1 MALTTKAGPP
11 AVAGAPLE
19 IAPLGSEAP
28 RRRRSLV
35 SYGFVSAYV
44 VLLISI
50 GVLPT
55 AYAIVL
61 AFEKNTG
68 SGFAG
73 LTNFFQ
79 TGRDYRFIPAFE
91 NIAYYLGVWLVAMV
105 VLVLALALLVHSI
118 KPRASTFFRFVYY
131 LPGALV
137 GSASVIVWLFVF
149 DPVVSPFSVV
159 LRALGFSS
167 FDQVVQT
174 SHLPFIFAFMAF
186 WTGAGGWILVMYG
199 ALNNISHELIE
210 AARLDGCNAW
220 QLATRV
226 KLPLIKKWVAY
237 MVILS
242 IAVGS
247 QLFVE
252 PTLISAASSGLIN
265 PSWSPNELAYNYAFQ
280 QANFNGASAISLDLL
295 ILALA
300 CAAVIVTRSGLFKS
314 N

>member
-1 MALTTKAGPP
+1 MALTSTAGPR
-11 AVAGAPLE
+11 AVPPETLE
-19 IAPLGSEAP
+19 IAPLGRVSP

-55 AYAIVL
+55 AYAVVL

-73 LTNFFQ
+73 LSNFFQ

-91 NIAYYLGVWLVAMV
+91 NIAYYLGVWLAAMV
-105 VLVLALALLVHSI
+105 VLVLGLALLVHSI
-118 KPRASTFFRFVYY
+118 TPRTSTFFRFVYY

-149 DPVVSPFSVV
+149 DPVVSPLSAI

-199 ALNNISHELIE
+199 ALNNISHELVE

-220 QLATRV
+220 QLAIRV

-300 CAAVIVTRSGLFKS
+300 CAAVSVTRSGLFKS

>member
-1 MALTTKAGPP
+1 MALTTNAGPP

-19 IAPLGSEAP
+19 IAPLGKDAP

-55 AYAIVL
+55 AYAAVL
-61 AFEKNTG
+61 AVRKEHRQWRCGPEPLLPDREALPVHPGVRKH
-68 SGFAG
+68 
-73 LTNFFQ
+73 Q
-79 TGRDYRFIPAFE
+79 
-91 NIAYYLGVWLVAMV
+91 YYLGVWLVAMV
-105 VLVLALALLVHSI
+105 VLVSGLALLVHSI

-149 DPVVSPFSVV
+149 DPVVSPLSVV

-280 QANFNGASAISLDLL
+280 CKPTSTGHRPS
-295 ILALA
+295 
-300 CAAVIVTRSGLFKS
+300 RSTSSSSPLRAPRS
-314 N
+314 S